1 MEGHFSWLLAVWV
14 NKIDDCNTNDSN
26 GVCCVCSYFQ
36 VAWGQL
42 FEILVLVNQS
52 VNINQHKVDFS
63 ASVYPCPQVFVSGVM
78 WFQSVCYISEQVGSI
93 GNLLGLLVLF
103 LYFDL

>member
-1 MEGHFSWLLAVWV
+1 MRGHFSGLLAIWV
-14 NKIDDCNTNDSN
+14 NEIDNCGANDSN

-36 VAWGQL
+36 VAWGQI

-52 VNINQHKVDFS
+52 VNTNRHEVDFS

-78 WFQSVCYISEQVGSI
+78 WFQYICYISEQVGSI
-93 GNLLGLLVLF
+93 GKLMGILVLF
-103 LYFDL
+103 LYFNL

>member
-1 MEGHFSWLLAVWV
+1 MKGCFSWLLVVWV
-14 NKIDDCNTNDSN
+14 NEIDNCGANDSN

-52 VNINQHKVDFS
+52 VNADWHEVDFS
-63 ASVYPCPQVFVSGVM
+63 TSVYLHPQVFVSGVM
-78 WFQSVCYISEQVGSI
+78 
-93 GNLLGLLVLF
+93 
-103 LYFDL
+103 